1 MKKLF
6 LVAVITLLCMPAIAE
21 NLWLNTL
28 EGETYY
34 ANKSVIDSLLFL
46 RHPEEM
52 RKIEKRYIVPP
63 DGYAKLDHYVMN
75 RELKYI
81 CQDFLYKDSLDKR
94 VFDKIVIE
102 NIYRDSINSILIPQ
116 YENHISGDNVSM
128 ALYYSKSLHL
138 DSTQYSYIMA
148 KAIDMAR
155 RIYRDHRINVWN
167 EEMEIL
173 KKTLN
178 KKQLRSFFVKKN
190 SGIVTLEFNNAWKKL
205 KEVGLT
211 EQLDSA
217 KDANDAINYIFKRQ
231 MIKDLYRSYGTPQ
244 KKYLAELDKNKPKM
258 MSMLEGLDKKARL
271 KEEEKTK
278 TVSKEFVW

>member
-116 YENHISGDNVSM
+116 YENHISGDNISM

-138 DSTQYSYIMA
+138 DSTQYFYIMA

-205 KEVGLT
+205 KEAGLT

>member
-63 DGYAKLDHYVMN
+63 DGYAKIDHYVMN

>member
-167 EEMEIL
+167 EEMEII

-211 EQLDSA
+211 EQLDST

>member
-6 LVAVITLLCMPAIAE
+6 LVAVITSLCMPAIAE

-205 KEVGLT
+205 KEAGLT

>member
-46 RHPEEM
+46 RHPEEI

-205 KEVGLT
+205 KEAGLT

>member
-34 ANKSVIDSLLFL
+34 ANKSVIDSLLYL

-52 RKIEKRYIVPP
+52 RKIEKRYIVPQ
-63 DGYAKLDHYVMN
+63 DGYAKLYHYVMN

-205 KEVGLT
+205 KEAGLT

>member
-1 MKKLF
+1 MKKIF
-6 LVAVITLLCMPAIAE
+6 LIALTVLLCMPAIAE
-21 NLWLNTL
+21 KLWLNAL
-28 EGETYY
+28 EGKVYY

-46 RHPEEM
+46 RHSEEM
-52 RKIEKRYIVPP
+52 MKLEKRYIVPKE
-63 DGYAKLDHYVMN
+63 GYMKLEHYVMN

-81 CQDFLYKDSLDKR
+81 CQDFLYKDSFGKR
-94 VFDKIVIE
+94 VYDKIAVE

-128 ALYYSKSLHL
+128 ALYYGKSLRL
-138 DSTQYSYIMA
+138 DSTQYSYIMT

-155 RIYRDHRINVWN
+155 RIYRDHRVNVWN
-167 EEMEIL
+167 EEMDVL
-173 KKTLN
+173 KKTLD
-178 KKQLRSFFVKKN
+178 KKQLRSFFVNKN
-190 SGIVTLEFNNAWKKL
+190 SGIVTLEFNRAWKKL
-205 KEVGLT
+205 KEAGLT

-217 KDANDAINYIFKRQ
+217 KDANDAINYMFNRQ

-258 MSMLEGLDKKARL
+258 MSMLEGLEKKARM

>member
-205 KEVGLT
+205 KEAGLN

>member
-52 RKIEKRYIVPP
+52 RKIEKRYIVPQ

-205 KEVGLT
+205 KEAGLT

-217 KDANDAINYIFKRQ
+217 KDANDAINYIFKRK

>member
-205 KEVGLT
+205 KEAGLT

>member
-6 LVAVITLLCMPAIAE
+6 LVAFITLLCMPAIAE

-205 KEVGLT
+205 KEAGLT

>member
-128 ALYYSKSLHL
+128 ALYYSKSLYL

>member
-52 RKIEKRYIVPP
+52 RKIEKRYIVTQ

-205 KEVGLT
+205 KEAGLT

>member
-1 MKKLF
+1 
-6 LVAVITLLCMPAIAE
+6 MPAIAE

-205 KEVGLT
+205 KEAGLT

>member
-1 MKKLF
+1 
-6 LVAVITLLCMPAIAE
+6 
-21 NLWLNTL
+21 
-28 EGETYY
+28 
-34 ANKSVIDSLLFL
+34 
-46 RHPEEM
+46 
-52 RKIEKRYIVPP
+52 
-63 DGYAKLDHYVMN
+63 
-75 RELKYI
+75 
-81 CQDFLYKDSLDKR
+81 
-94 VFDKIVIE
+94 
-102 NIYRDSINSILIPQ
+102 
-116 YENHISGDNVSM
+116 M

-205 KEVGLT
+205 KEAGLT

-244 KKYLAELDKNKPKM
+244 KKYLADGIIAQGDWR
-258 MSMLEGLDKKARL
+258 MSLGTVPFVVTGKDTRYKFVANNSMKTIPTFANAISIGQGAKLTIDGTDRAGLKGS
-271 KEEEKTK
+271 
-278 TVSKEFVW
+278 VSGSGSLVLNTGGVR